1 MSDNKITSI
10 FAMVVAAIITW
21 GATVDRFFKAGMSAA
36 MIAFALYV
44 AYTLWKRDYIKDF
57 SIDVYI
63 RNAFLSLYGLM
74 IATTL
79 FHLENMQNLIGGE
92 ISAMGLVAFTIPFW
106 LILYVG
112 WKTNVAK
119 SIILSFS
126 IWAFL
131 VCAYGMYDY
140 HVRNLSRL
148 VSVYNFAT
156 RAGCILVMCIF
167 FTIALLWYYRKK
179 RFQVVLYSAL
189 LGLEMISLVLT
200 ETRAAFVALA
210 VSGIAVAG
218 VVLFRYKQYI
228 SKRVKVLLVL
238 ASLFLTV
245 FSAGYS
251 VYIGRESSY
260 RMMGEERPL
269 IWLSTYKMWEDHK
282 ILGIGA
288 SEWKAAYAGPY
299 RPKESREAGILSH
312 PHNMPLYFL
321 ATGGIVGG
329 IGYILYHIF
338 FVMYFLKRTLKS
350 PNDPFAWALFA
361 IFIAYTVNG
370 FLDATIVSKQV
381 ARIFYLLLGVSII
394 FDRWHLREA

>member
-1 MSDNKITSI
+1 MH
-10 FAMVVAAIITW
+10 
-21 GATVDRFFKAGMSAA
+21 FFYYS
-36 MIAFALYV
+36 
-44 AYTLWKRDYIKDF
+44 
-57 SIDVYI
+57 
-63 RNAFLSLYGLM
+63 
-74 IATTL
+74 
-79 FHLENMQNLIGGE
+79 
-92 ISAMGLVAFTIPFW
+92 
-106 LILYVG
+106 
-112 WKTNVAK
+112 
-119 SIILSFS
+119 
-126 IWAFL
+126 
-131 VCAYGMYDY
+131 
-140 HVRNLSRL
+140 
-148 VSVYNFAT
+148 
-156 RAGCILVMCIF
+156 
-167 FTIALLWYYRKK
+167 IALVLQEK

-189 LGLEMISLVLT
+189 FGLEMISLVLT

-269 IWLSTYKMWEDHK
+269 VWLSTYKMWEDHK

-299 RPKESREAGILSH
+299 RPMESREAGILSH

-329 IGYILYHIF
+329 IGYILYH
-338 FVMYFLKRTLKS
+338 VFL
-350 PNDPFAWALFA
+350 
-361 IFIAYTVNG
+361 
-370 FLDATIVSKQV
+370 
-381 ARIFYLLLGVSII
+381 
-394 FDRWHLREA
+394 

>member
-1 MSDNKITSI
+1 MSANKITST
-10 FAMVVAAIITW
+10 FAMVLAAIITW
-21 GATVDRFFKAGMSAA
+21 GATADHFLKAGMSIA

-126 IWAFL
+126 IWAFF
-131 VCAYGMYDY
+131 VCTYGMYDY

-148 VSVYNFAT
+148 VSVYNFPT

-269 IWLSTYKMWEDHK
+269 VWLSTYKMWEDHK

-299 RPKESREAGILSH
+299 RPMESREAGILSH

-329 IGYILYHIF
+329 IGYILYHVF

-350 PNDPFAWALFA
+350 LNDPFAWALFA

-381 ARIFYLLLGVSII
+381 SRIFYLLLGVSII

>member
-10 FAMVVAAIITW
+10 LAVVVAAIITW

-92 ISAMGLVAFTIPFW
+92 ISAMGLAAFTIPFW

-112 WKTNVAK
+112 WKTNVTK

-148 VSVYNFAT
+148 VSVYNFAP
-156 RAGCILVMCIF
+156 RAGSILVMCIF
-167 FTIALLWYYRKK
+167 FTVALLWYYRKK

-189 LGLEMISLVLT
+189 WGLEMIS
-200 ETRAAFVALA
+200 
-210 VSGIAVAG
+210 
-218 VVLFRYKQYI
+218 
-228 SKRVKVLLVL
+228 
-238 ASLFLTV
+238 
-245 FSAGYS
+245 
-251 VYIGRESSY
+251 
-260 RMMGEERPL
+260 
-269 IWLSTYKMWEDHK
+269 
-282 ILGIGA
+282 
-288 SEWKAAYAGPY
+288 
-299 RPKESREAGILSH
+299 
-312 PHNMPLYFL
+312 
-321 ATGGIVGG
+321 
-329 IGYILYHIF
+329 
-338 FVMYFLKRTLKS
+338 
-350 PNDPFAWALFA
+350 
-361 IFIAYTVNG
+361 
-370 FLDATIVSKQV
+370 
-381 ARIFYLLLGVSII
+381 
-394 FDRWHLREA
+394 

>member
-1 MSDNKITSI
+1 MSANKITST

-36 MIAFALYV
+36 MIAFVLYM
-44 AYTLWKRDYIKDF
+44 AYTLWKLDYIKDF

-112 WKTNVAK
+112 WKTNVTK

-126 IWAFL
+126 IWAFF
-131 VCAYGMYDY
+131 VCIYGMYDY
-140 HVRNLSRL
+140 HVKNLSRM
-148 VSVYNFAT
+148 VSVYNFAP
-156 RAGCILVMCIF
+156 RAGSILVMCII

-210 VSGIAVAG
+210 ASGIVVVVVA
-218 VVLFRYKQYI
+218 LFRYKQYI

-299 RPKESREAGILSH
+299 RPKESREAGILCH

-329 IGYILYHIF
+329 IGYILYHVF

-381 ARIFYLLLGVSII
+381 SRIFYLLLGVSII
-394 FDRWHLREA
+394 FDRWHLCEA